1 VSMSGPAPRSS
12 VGRRRTLRRAPG
24 GVGVDRTIGTGVDV
38 ARAAVVIAHHPALRA
53 VKRGIDIVGSSALIV
68 LLLPLALIVAL
79 AIVVDSRGPVLF
91 LQRRVGRGGVEF
103 PLIKFRTMVRDGERA
118 LAAHVGAD
126 EGLRRE
132 WTQARKLRNDPRI
145 TRLGRFLRRFSI
157 DELPQL
163 LNVFIGNMSLVGPR
177 PVPRDEL
184 AYFGD
189 RAAQIVE
196 VRPGLTGLWA
206 VSGRSEISYRER
218 VELEHR
224 YVVEWSLRMD
234 ALILLKTIPAVVR
247 GHGAY

>member
-1 VSMSGPAPRSS
+1 
-12 VGRRRTLRRAPG
+12 
-24 GVGVDRTIGTGVDV
+24 VDA

-53 VKRGIDIVGSSALIV
+53 VKRGADIVGSSALIAV
-68 LLLPLALIVAL
+68 LLPLALIVAL
-79 AIVVDSRGPVLF
+79 AIVLDSRGPVLF

-118 LAAHVGAD
+118 LAAHVEAD